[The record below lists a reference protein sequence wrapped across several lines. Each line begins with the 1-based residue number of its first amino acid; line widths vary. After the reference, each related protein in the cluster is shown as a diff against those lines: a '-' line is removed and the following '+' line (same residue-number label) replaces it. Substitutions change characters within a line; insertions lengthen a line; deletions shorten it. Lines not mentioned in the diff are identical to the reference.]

1 MATVLHRFRI
11 MATVVIFR
19 LGLAVLRLYPCCAF
33 LLAMN
38 RNRNRSPHRHAS
50 PTQRRLAKH
59 VLSMCR
65 ACVEHESGMCLP
77 MHMEARPAGR
87 EEDEISMERR
97 AGFAHAAPNCPNLA
111 QGAAERRKTKK
122 RRKLGGR
129 ACVATLLQT
138 HVSACLKRV
147 CVIRDARRVC
157 VIQV

>member
-33 LLAMN
+33 ILAMN
-38 RNRNRSPHRHAS
+38 RNRSRSPHRHAS

-65 ACVEHESGMCLP
+65 ASMCRVCVRQCIWKRDLRGVKIQS
-77 MHMEARPAGR
+77 
-87 EEDEISMERR
+87 DEISMERR

-111 QGAAERRKTKK
+111 QGVAERRKTKK
-122 RRKLGGR
+122 RRKLAGR
-129 ACVATLLQT
+129 ACVATLLQR

>member
-19 LGLAVLRLYPCCAF
+19 LGLAVLRLYPCCVF
-33 LLAMN
+33 ILAMS
-38 RNRNRSPHRHAS
+38 RNRSLSPHRHAS
-50 PTQRRLAKH
+50 PTQRQLAKH

-65 ACVEHESGMCLP
+65 LCVRQCIWKRDLWGVKIQS
-77 MHMEARPAGR
+77 
-87 EEDEISMERR
+87 DEISMERR

-122 RRKLGGR
+122 RRKFAGR
-129 ACVATLLQT
+129 ACVATLLQR

-147 CVIRDARRVC
+147 CVIREHRRVC